1 MPVILFTFTVCGTSG
16 KEDLQ
21 EPVTDTTVLT
31 DTESVQQEA
40 PVTKIP
46 QAEQIQPDTTEI
58 KLIFGDEIV
67 FEEAGSG
74 FICCFVG
81 NPFAATHENVMMVL
95 SGMGHIEQTK
105 DNISYMQDFQP
116 LSEKEMSVLKEATD
130 VIREG
135 LPFRVSPVVI
145 VSVKAHV
152 RKK

>member
-1 MPVILFTFTVCGTSG
+1 
-16 KEDLQ
+16 
-21 EPVTDTTVLT
+21 
-31 DTESVQQEA
+31 
-40 PVTKIP
+40 
-46 QAEQIQPDTTEI
+46 
-58 KLIFGDEIV
+58 
-67 FEEAGSG
+67 
-74 FICCFVG
+74 
-81 NPFAATHENVMMVL
+81 MMVL